1 MKRKLFGMVATVLTI
16 ATMTYAKEK
25 TVNDGTIGKY
35 VKIETNKPG
44 TKDYDAVREVMRN
57 GNGQLFVKIPGRD
70 YEMLKTEVTQKMYS
84 DVMGE
89 NPSYNKGATLPVEQ
103 VSWYDAIMFCNLL
116 SEKEGLTPV
125 YAVDGKTDTTK
136 WNYTPHKN
144 DWLDVNRITQNTRAT
159 GYRLPTV
166 DEWQHAARGGQSYK
180 YAGSDNL
187 NEVGWYKDNSGD
199 RTHPVGEKKANGYGL
214 YDMSGNVWEWCWDL
228 YYRGIDYYCGG
239 SYGSYAIS
247 CELSYKGDNIVGDNA
262 YFYFKYV
269 GFRIVRS
276 ATR

>member
-1 MKRKLFGMVATVLTI
+1 MKRKLIGLVATVLTI
-16 ATMTYAKEK
+16 ATMTYAK
-25 TVNDGTIGKY
+25 
-35 VKIETNKPG
+35 G
-44 TKDYDAVREVMRN
+44 TKDYDAVRKVMRN

-89 NPSYNKGATLPVEQ
+89 NPSYNKGATLPVGL

-166 DEWQHAARGGQSYK
+166 EEWQYAAKGGKSYM

-187 NEVGWYKDNSGD
+187 DQVGWYDDNSEVNGN
-199 RTHPVGEKKANGYGL
+199 RSTHPVGEKKANGYGL

-247 CELSYKGDNIVGDNA
+247 CELSYTGDNIVGDNA
-262 YFYFKYV
+262 YFYFSYV